1 MIFDDCPSKWRTFDS
16 TIFSDTYEEAY
27 LLQWGR
33 GNEDNVGHQVGALED
48 LERLGVEAHDDDDFF
63 DCNDDDWWLSNLGV
77 QVEDTDFLGVDD
89 GADRPEARSV
99 VSFLV
104 LAVLNKLPDRCNNSD
119 DGGTCDAGSVDGN
132 DDDDD
137 VEPGKDVLLE
147 LESWNEMI
155 IGTVHLL
162 FSPGGTIMK
171 KRNKK
176 KKIRSNLV
184 RLVWGIAALNRPLS
198 AISRCGRIIV
208 VIVDIIVL
216 SVLFVPIIITRQ
228 YVMIRD

>member
-1 MIFDDCPSKWRTFDS
+1 
-16 TIFSDTYEEAY
+16 
-27 LLQWGR
+27 
-33 GNEDNVGHQVGALED
+33 
-48 LERLGVEAHDDDDFF
+48 
-63 DCNDDDWWLSNLGV
+63 
-77 QVEDTDFLGVDD
+77 
-89 GADRPEARSV
+89 
-99 VSFLV
+99 
-104 LAVLNKLPDRCNNSD
+104 
-119 DGGTCDAGSVDGN
+119 
-132 DDDDD
+132 
-137 VEPGKDVLLE
+137 
-147 LESWNEMI
+147 MI

-208 VIVDIIVL
+208 DIVDIVDIIVL
-216 SVLFVPIIITRQ
+216 IINIILFVLLIIIIVLIVLFVPIIIITILIIILIITRQ